1 MRDQI
6 SQVVAE
12 KLLTALERPFEA
24 STRRDVARPQLP
36 GKALAVI
43 GMRRSGKTTYLH
55 QVRQELIA
63 AGRSPNRL
71 VYFNFEDERLADLQA
86 KDLGI
91 VTDTWRRL
99 FPEPSSEP
107 LTLFLDEMQ
116 RIPGWELYTRR
127 LLDAPGHELFLSGSS
142 ARLLSRE
149 VATSMRGRALEVTI
163 RPFSF
168 REFRRH
174 HGLAHVDVKRVTLE
188 QAALVERDFRRFLV
202 EGAFPEAQGTTVA
215 DRRQLLS
222 GYVDILLLRDVI
234 ERHDVGN
241 STALRWLVRR
251 LLGNAAGTMSV
262 TKLLADF
269 KSMGVAVAKDTLYAY
284 LLHLED
290 AFLVTTIP
298 VATDSE
304 RRRQT
309 NPRKVYPV
317 DTGLVPLFDRSG
329 RENLGHLLETAV
341 FLELQRR
348 GADITYVKSE
358 SGTEVDFLARDHG
371 GGETLIQVCVS
382 IDDAETRAREVRAL
396 GDAATTF
403 PRARRLLL
411 TLEHRVP
418 FPTTSGVEVLPAW
431 QWMLQPPE
439 YSGFGHVVMAAT

>member
-1 MRDQI
+1 MDNQI
-6 SQVVAE
+6 AQVVAE
-12 KLLTALERPFEA
+12 KLLTTIERPA
-24 STRRDVARPQLP
+24 TSLTPRDVQRPELP

-43 GMRRSGKTTYLH
+43 GMRRAGKTTYLQ
-55 QVRQELIA
+55 QVRQECIA
-63 AGRSPNRL
+63 AGRTPSRL
-71 VYFNFEDERLADLQA
+71 VYFNFEDERLAELQA
-86 KDLGI
+86 KDLGV

-99 FPEPSSEP
+99 FPEPSPEP

-116 RIPGWELYTRR
+116 RIPGWELYARR
-127 LLDAPGHELFLSGSS
+127 LLDTPGHEVFLSGSS

-174 HGLAHVDVKRVTLE
+174 HGLEDVDVNRVTLE
-188 QAALVERDFRRFLV
+188 RAALIERDFRRFLV
-202 EGAFPEAQGTTVA
+202 EGAFPEAQGAAAA

-222 GYVDILLLRDVI
+222 GYVDILMLRDVI
-234 ERHDVGN
+234 ERHDISN
-241 STALRWLVRR
+241 TTALRWVVRR

-269 KSMGVAVAKDTLYAY
+269 KSMGVAVGKDTLYEY
-284 LLHLED
+284 VQHLED
-290 AFLVTTIP
+290 AFLVTTVP

-329 RENLGHLLETAV
+329 KQNVGHLLETAV

-348 GADITYVKSE
+348 GVDVTYVRNE
-358 SGTEVDFLARDHG
+358 SGTEVDFLVRSDG
-371 GGETLIQVCVS
+371 REELIQVCTS
-382 IDDAETRAREVRAL
+382 IDDAETRAREVRGL
-396 GDAATTF
+396 EDAAATW
-403 PRARRLLL
+403 PGARRLIL

-418 FPTTSGVEVLPAW
+418 FPTAAGVEV
-431 QWMLQPPE
+431 
-439 YSGFGHVVMAAT
+439 MAAWRWILDDAST

>member
-1 MRDQI
+1 MEDQI
-6 SQVVAE
+6 AQVLAE
-12 KLLTALERPFEA
+12 KLLTAVERSP
-24 STRRDVARPQLP
+24 TPLTPRDVQRPGLP

-43 GMRRSGKTTYLH
+43 GMRRAGKTTYLH

-86 KDLGI
+86 KDLGV

-99 FPEPSSEP
+99 FPDPSSEP
-107 LTLFLDEMQ
+107 LTLFLDEIQ
-116 RIPGWELYTRR
+116 RIPGWELYARR
-127 LLDAPGHELFLSGSS
+127 LLDTPGHELFLSGSS

-174 HGLAHVDVKRVTLE
+174 HGLEDVDATRVTLE
-188 QAALVERDFRRFLV
+188 KAALVERDFRRFLV
-202 EGAFPEAQGTTVA
+202 EGGFPEAQGATVA

-222 GYVDILLLRDVI
+222 GYVDILMLRDVI
-234 ERHDVGN
+234 ERYDVGN
-241 STALRWLVRR
+241 TTALRWVVRR

-269 KSMGVAVAKDTLYAY
+269 KSMGVAVGKDTLYEY
-284 LLHLED
+284 VQHLED
-290 AFLVTTIP
+290 AFLVTTVP

-329 RENLGHLLETAV
+329 KENLGHLLETAV
-341 FLELQRR
+341 FHELQRR
-348 GADITYVKSE
+348 GDDVTYVRSA
-358 SGTEVDFLARDHG
+358 SGTEVDFLARSGDG
-371 GGETLIQVCVS
+371 RETLIQVCTS
-382 IDDAETRAREVRAL
+382 IESEETRARELRAL
-396 GDAATTF
+396 DDAAATW
-403 PRARRLLL
+403 PAARRLIL

-418 FPTTSGVEVLPAW
+418 FPVTTGVEVMAAW
-431 QWMLQPPE
+431 QWMLQP
-439 YSGFGHVVMAAT
+439 ALT